1 MSGVC
6 QITGKKT
13 ITVNHVSHSNRKV
26 KSKSKANVKFKN
38 LDLEFVEESI
48 ILKIS
53 NNGMKSLDIKNG
65 LARYLLS
72 KTRRELSP
80 FLNKLRKIVIYFF
93 LQKDFSSNPTLQK
106 VQDLLKNS
114 KSGRKF
120 PSKLCRLKKIKD
132 ILPQ

>member
-26 KSKSKANVKFKN
+26 KSKSKANVSFKKM
-38 LDLEFVEESI
+38 DVEFVEQSLV
-48 ILKIS
+48 LKIS
-53 NNGMKSLDIKNG
+53 NNGMKTVDIKNG
-65 LARYLLS
+65 LARYVLS
-72 KTRRELSP
+72 KSRRELSP
-80 FLNKLRKIVIYFF
+80 FLNKLRKIVVYYV
-93 LQKDFSSNPTLQK
+93 LQKDCSNNPTLQK

-120 PSKLCRLKKIKD
+120 PSKLCRLNKTKTIAD
-132 ILPQ
+132 

>member
-26 KSKSKANVKFKN
+26 KSKSKSNVSFKKIN
-38 LDLEFVEESI
+38 LEFIEQSI

-53 NNGMKSLDIKNG
+53 NNGMRSLDVKDG

-72 KTRRELSP
+72 KSRREMTP
-80 FLNKLRKIVIYFF
+80 FLNKLRKIVVYYF
-93 LQKDFSSNPTLQK
+93 LQKDFSENPTLKK

-114 KSGRKF
+114 KSGRKL
-120 PSKLCRLKKIKD
+120 PSKLCRLKKNNGIVA
-132 ILPQ
+132 

>member
-26 KSKSKANVKFKN
+26 KSKSKANVSFKH
-38 LDLEFVEESI
+38 LDVEFVDSFCR
-48 ILKIS
+48 LKVS
-53 NNGMKSLDIKNG
+53 NAGIRSLEIKNG
-65 LARYLLS
+65 IARYLLS
-72 KTRRELSP
+72 KSRRELTP
-80 FLNKLRKIVIYFF
+80 LLNKLRKIVIHHI
-93 LQKDFSSNPTLQK
+93 LQKDLSNNPTLKK

-120 PSKLCRLKKIKD
+120 PSKLCRLKKMKTINN
-132 ILPQ
+132 